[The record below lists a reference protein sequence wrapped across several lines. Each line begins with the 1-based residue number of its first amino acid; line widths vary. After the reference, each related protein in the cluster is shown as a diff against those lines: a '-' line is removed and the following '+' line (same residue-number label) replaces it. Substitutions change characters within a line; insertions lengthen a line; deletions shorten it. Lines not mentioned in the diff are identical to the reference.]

1 MYINGKMRPVETIP
15 GMGVGEI
22 KNYDICRP
30 QSDHAE
36 RSDLASRFFI
46 AGWVR
51 GRGEREREREREREK
66 GKGLNTLSETWH
78 DLIVKDLMVH
88 ADWRLGQKG
97 DSS

>member
-1 MYINGKMRPVETIP
+1 MQ
-15 GMGVGEI
+15 
-22 KNYDICRP
+22 CRP

-36 RSDLASRFFI
+36 SSDLAKRFFI
-46 AGWVR
+46 AGWGWER
-51 GRGEREREREREREK
+51 ERAEREREREREREK